1 MTMNDLFIFMD
12 GLNIYCNNGNKTRIL
27 KKDLKEAKKRGMTD
41 SDLKIAAYNLLTTK
55 PSVEDYLVEK
65 THD

>member
-1 MTMNDLFIFMD
+1 MSYLFIFID

-27 KKDLKEAKKRGMTD
+27 KKDLKEAKKKGMTD
-41 SDLKIAAYNLLTTK
+41 SDLKISAYNLLTHK
-55 PSVEDYLVEK
+55 PSIEDYLVEN